1 LFLFFKKEIL
11 PSLALAAAGCTVGPS
26 YHPQRPQMP
35 PRFSESAPNEAAS
48 HLAAHWWTM
57 FQDSELNAL
66 VEQALRQS
74 PDIVSA
80 EAHVREA
87 RALAGIAGALTQPSV
102 TADGA
107 YARTHGSDRVPIG
120 VPPGGL
126 GPGIDS
132 NYWQAGFDA
141 SWEIDIFG
149 GQWRRV
155 ESAAAGYAAA
165 VNTRDDVALSV
176 AAEVARAYVDLR
188 GAQRRLA
195 VARQNLALQADTL
208 ELTRSLLAA
217 GLAPVLDSLQAQAE
231 VAQTKASIATIEGE
245 ARNDLYRIG
254 VLAGRP
260 PESLLTELEQPQP
273 IPHAANS
280 IPVGL
285 PSELLRRRPD
295 IRAADR
301 RIAAANAK
309 IGVATAD
316 LYPHF
321 FLTGQAG
328 LESLNT
334 GTFINPSAGYFA
346 VGPTMSWLIFDA
358 GRVRFSIE
366 AEAARTGEATAAYE
380 HTVLS
385 ALQEVEGAL
394 VNVAKTEER
403 RRHLEEERSA
413 DDQAVVVA
421 RRLYQQGLEDF
432 LRVLVAETSLAATEE
447 MLAAAE
453 AEAANARISLCK
465 ALGGGWDTTS
475 F

>member
-1 LFLFFKKEIL
+1 LARFPAVIM
-11 PSLALAAAGCTVGPS
+11 ALAASGCTVGPN
-26 YHPQRPQMP
+26 YRPPSTQMP
-35 PRFSESAPNEAAS
+35 VHFSESVPHAAAS
-48 HLAAHWWTM
+48 HLPEQWWTM
-57 FQDSELNAL
+57 FHDSELDAL
-66 VEQALRQS
+66 IEQALRLS
-74 PDIVSA
+74 PDIESA

-107 YARTHGSDRVPIG
+107 YERTHGSDRVPIG

-126 GPGIDS
+126 GPGMDS

-149 GQWRRV
+149 GQRRNV
-155 ESAAAGYAAA
+155 ESAKAGYAAA

-188 GAQRRLA
+188 GAQRQLT

-231 VAQTKASIATIEGE
+231 LAETKASIATIEGE
-245 ARNDLYRIG
+245 ARNDLYKIG

-260 PESLLTELEQPQP
+260 PEVLLTELEQPQP
-273 IPHAANS
+273 IPHAARS

-285 PSELLRRRPD
+285 PSDLLRRRPD

-334 GTFINPSAGYFA
+334 GTFINPTAGYFA
-346 VGPTMSWLIFDA
+346 VGPNVSWLIFDA

-366 AEAARTGEATAAYE
+366 AETARTDAATAAYE
-380 HTVLS
+380 HIVLS
-385 ALQEVEGAL
+385 ALQDVESAL

-413 DDQAVVVA
+413 DDQAVAVA
-421 RRLYQQGLEDF
+421 QRLYRQGLEDF
-432 LRVLVAETSLAATEE
+432 LRVLVAETSLAETEQR
-447 MLAAAE
+447 LAAAE
-453 AEAANARISLCK
+453 AESANAVVSLCK
-465 ALGGGWDTTS
+465 ALGGGWGTTP
-475 F
+475 